1 MECYCLGGSNP
12 TGLALAPGICCNTNA
27 AEVGVGKS
35 ILTKAGALFCA
46 PEPSEDEK
54 LAVLEHRKQ
63 IALKNARRQADLAA
77 ERVKAEEDNKRQA
90 ADNARAAV
98 VREQDDKAAKLAAL
112 EEEATK
118 SREQFAK
125 DEAQKVAEAVAKRA
139 EQDEKREEEAKSTE
153 QKGLKDTKDS
163 KDVLLKRSLR
173 QQLLDLGESSKDM
186 DGMTVKELRG
196 AISLALAKR
205 QDPNLMAKNE
215 MDEKE
220 KVDKAQDPLR
230 CGGASLMCTGQ
241 STASMLYGLN

>member
-1 MECYCLGGSNP
+1 M
-12 TGLALAPGICCNTNA
+12 
-27 AEVGVGKS
+27 
-35 ILTKAGALFCA
+35 
-46 PEPSEDEK
+46 
-54 LAVLEHRKQ
+54 
-63 IALKNARRQADLAA
+63 
-77 ERVKAEEDNKRQA
+77 
-90 ADNARAAV
+90 
-98 VREQDDKAAKLAAL
+98 AAL

-163 KDVLLKRSLR
+163 KDMLLKRSLR

-220 KVDKAQDPLR
+220 KVDKEKADEER
-230 CGGASLMCTGQ
+230 VAEEK
-241 STASMLYGLN
+241 ANKEKDVGLGSC